1 MEDFTLY
8 FYYIKRESLKQSFL
22 LEYILPSLKLKI
34 LKNSTKDNFT
44 NYIWFFR
51 LLKWLFVSMLY
62 GMIFFIFEMNES
74 FVYGLSF
81 TILSFLAFFTGLI
94 LFSMSYQ
101 TIHNI
106 DKDHFFRMLG
116 SKRNAFVKTVLTK
129 RIETAFLDWLI
140 PLTLTPFIYLSV
152 VTDGYL
158 FIEYT
163 LMVTFYYLMLYYLL
177 FLTQKFYYDTTRN
190 HVVIAEIS
198 VYFFTLLALG
208 ITVFTHFSLLVYAS
222 NLSNQLAYVLMFGFI
237 ILLLGIFKQKIYH
250 ASVNYSLTNTI
261 IMKRTSKASHNR
273 IIKPYRWLKYVIGN
287 DLRMQQLLMKDI
299 ITFIRTD
306 KREVFAL
313 VTLNLMVLF
322 YAFLTVSSIAQN
334 ETLVSLFN
342 ADNIMLSILMIF
354 ILVTL
359 YRYKESTWVRTEH
372 HAFQF
377 FKAFNINR
385 FDLYKVKLRLNQLL
399 FLPAFLVYSFIP
411 LVGFIYFQTDLLYGF
426 LRVIVIM
433 LYAICM
439 TKYPILLDAL
449 TFKNEQEGKLGFL
462 SHIDLSFLII
472 IFQWFLITF
481 VLFGVNQTDYAP
493 VLMGGLMGLLLL
505 VLLIISYRLKR
516 MEKSLEKRECN
527 D

>member
-1 MEDFTLY
+1 MEEFTLY

-22 LEYILPSLKLKI
+22 LEYILPSFKLKI
-34 LKNSTKDNFT
+34 LNNFTKDNYT

-51 LLKWLFVSMLY
+51 LLKWLFVSLLY
-62 GMIFFIFEMNES
+62 TSIYFIFELNES

-116 SKRNAFVKTVLTK
+116 LKRNEFVKTVLTK

-152 VTDGYL
+152 VTDGFL

-163 LMVTFYYLMLYYLL
+163 LLMAFYYLMLYYLL

-198 VYFFTLLALG
+198 VYFFTLLALS

-237 ILLLGIFKQKIYH
+237 ILLLGLFKQKIYH
-250 ASVNYSLTNTI
+250 ASVNYSLTNTV
-261 IMKRTSKASHNR
+261 IMKRPSKASHNR
-273 IIKPYRWLKYVIGN
+273 IIKPYRWLKFVIGN
-287 DLRMQQLLMKDI
+287 DLRMQQLLMKDL
-299 ITFIRTD
+299 ITFIRKD

-313 VTLNLMVLF
+313 VTVNLMVLF
-322 YAFLTVSSIAQN
+322 YTFLVVSSIAQN
-334 ETLVSLFN
+334 ETLVSLFS

-359 YRYKESTWVRTEH
+359 YRYKDFTWVRTEK

-377 FKAFNINR
+377 FKAFKINR

-399 FLPAFLVYSFIP
+399 FLPAFIMYSVIP

-433 LYAICM
+433 LYALCM

-449 TFKNEQEGKLGFL
+449 TVTKEKDDKLGFL
-462 SHIDLSFLII
+462 SHIDLGFLII
-472 IFQWFLITF
+472 VFQWFFITF
-481 VLFGVNQTDYAP
+481 VLFGINQTTHAP
-493 VLMGGLMGLLLL
+493 ALMLGFMGLLAL
-505 VLLIISYRLKR
+505 VLLGIFYRLYR
-516 MEKSLEKRECN
+516 MEKRLEKRGYN